1 MRGSGPPREAVQT
14 LVVALMRGAKA
25 MGYYDPDHPVYRRSW
40 QEATQALQYAL
51 RDHRYLSL
59 GCGGSHVV
67 HDPEGPPLADEQARG
82 LARVMFQRSVV
93 AIRFA
98 RDTTG
103 EDLGQLLR
111 ALSEGPDALR
121 ASGGVRARL
130 DEVGAG
136 TVDVIEVD
144 YQSLFEREEADL
156 GALVGDDPVV
166 ERAIRE
172 VLRFS
177 TVGEGPALSIRLD
190 QLDAPESLGGFLDE
204 LLSHADEDAG
214 GTAAGPQALGPEG
227 LAELASEAY
236 LSNQRQMSRAGAGLA
251 DLGRSAEVLGDALVR
266 LPPKAR
272 LELLRKL
279 AGDDSARSPEDARAV
294 DALGQA
300 LPGNAIVEAVA
311 AALVDGSA
319 DRGTV
324 KAIGNLVKRLR
335 PVERDRQ
342 ELLDAV
348 DGSLARR
355 GRRADGLVWQEIQ
368 SRALER
374 EELGYLKLAFAR
386 FKDGLAEAASLRRAG
401 RLPAVPG
408 QEVLASDADT
418 LLDRHAAAVLRQVL
432 SDSRPVGGT
441 VMTATRALIERLETA
456 GELRGS
462 TELLAAL
469 VRRADLDAPPPSRG
483 GGPRRSQPPRSG
495 VGPRDPFVGTAPLG
509 ATAALGSVPP
519 GAADATA
526 RTVLDDLLR
535 GPGGNAR
542 TQRLAEADAG
552 RGAVM
557 AEILLEGAE
566 EAMSP
571 AQRALVVE
579 RLSSIDVRILEKLA
593 YREDLGRV
601 AAATLAQATSRAD
614 PRAAVRVVRLLLRNT
629 RLDLKTVALR
639 ALIDVPDPNALGLL
653 VLASGARGDEAA
665 RGIVD
670 LDPSDPRFSELKMA
684 AIGALGLTRSPVA
697 VPALAALL
705 QRPSKLIG
713 GKSIEDERLAAAQA
727 LSTNG
732 TAEAVAVLQ
741 EAARSKKRPI
751 RDAALRATGGAS

>member
-14 LVVALMRGAKA
+14 LIVALMRGAKA

-51 RDHRYLSL
+51 RDHMYLSL

-82 LARVMFQRSVV
+82 LAKVMFQRSVV

-98 RDTTG
+98 RDTSG
-103 EDLGQLLR
+103 EDLGHLLR

-121 ASGGVRARL
+121 AAGGVRARL
-130 DEVGAG
+130 EEVGAG

-156 GALVGDDPVV
+156 GALVGHDPVV

-204 LLSHADEDAG
+204 LLSHADEEAG
-214 GTAAGPQALGPEG
+214 GTASGPQALGPEG

-236 LSNQRQMSRAGAGLA
+236 LTNQRKMSRDGAGLA

-279 AGDDSARSPEDARAV
+279 AGDDASRSAEDAKAV
-294 DALGQA
+294 DALGRA

-374 EELGYLKLAFAR
+374 EDLGYLKLAFAT
-386 FKDGLAEAASLRRAG
+386 FKDGLAEAARLRRAG

-408 QEVLASDADT
+408 QEVLGSDGDT

-432 SDSRPVGGT
+432 SDTRPVGGT
-441 VMTATRALIERLETA
+441 VMTATRTLIERLETA
-456 GELRGS
+456 GDLRGS

-469 VRRADLDAPPPSRG
+469 VRRADLDAPPGRG
-483 GGPRRSQPPRSG
+483 TGLRRGPAPRSG

-519 GAADATA
+519 GAPDATA

-579 RLSSIDVRILEKLA
+579 RLASIDVRILEKLA
-593 YREDLGRV
+593 YRDDLGRV

-614 PRAAVRVVRLLLRNT
+614 PRAAVRVVRLLLRNH
-629 RLDLKTVALR
+629 RLDMKTVALR

-653 VLASGARGDEAA
+653 ILASGAKGDEAA

-684 AIGALGLTRSPVA
+684 AIGALGLTRSPSA

-705 QRPSKLIG
+705 QRPAKLIG

-732 TAEAVAVLQ
+732 TPDAVAVLQ